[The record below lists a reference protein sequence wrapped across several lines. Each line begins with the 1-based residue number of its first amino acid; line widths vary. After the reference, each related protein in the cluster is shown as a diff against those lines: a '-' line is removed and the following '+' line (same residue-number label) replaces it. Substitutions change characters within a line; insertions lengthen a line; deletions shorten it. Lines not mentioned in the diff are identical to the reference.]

1 MAPADCNLHQGSE
14 RGANH
19 QGMAHPDTPQTPHKR
34 APFGGV
40 PRGGQKRGPKKV
52 SKKVSRMGELLNT
65 PFFVHF
71 FAPRG
76 PIFGPPWG
84 DPPKNPH
91 FCCYRYGFG
100 PRKGGFWGVPGS
112 PPAAP
117 GRPGPRPRNFPPG
130 PRARPRAPPRDPPSG
145 TPPGT
150 PPMGPPRRVPPDPE
164 IWPAT
169 VVPMTWRSV
178 GARTPCSS
186 SRSPCGVSAA
196 RWSATGHGD
205 RSDLALRARPQDR
218 HVGGRAARVVVGSDA
233 SMPPDTCNLA
243 PVCPGLRP
251 LRSGS
256 SLRVPASSLPAA
268 SRFILSPGGS
278 ADWVAESGALHY
290 RALLSAQTVVGEP
303 PHPPRVPAGGPA
315 DPLPRPCSK
324 KCLPAGP
331 AGPPKWAPRTPIWG
345 PRGAPKGGSGGPKI
359 GVFGGPRGVLGG
371 PPGTPRKCRKNGTF
385 LGPAV
390 RERGGVGGLR
400 PLR

>member
-1 MAPADCNLHQGSE
+1 M
-14 RGANH
+14 
-19 QGMAHPDTPQTPHKR
+19 
-34 APFGGV
+34 
-40 PRGGQKRGPKKV
+40 

-76 PIFGPPWG
+76 PIFDPPWG

-164 IWPAT
+164 IWPAM
-169 VVPMTWRSV
+169 VVPMTWRSI

-233 SMPPDTCNLA
+233 SMPPDTCNLLPFVLA
-243 PVCPGLRP
+243 CGHFGLGRRFASP
-251 LRSGS
+251 LLPCR
-256 SLRVPASSLPAA
+256 RHPASSCRLAA
-268 SRFILSPGGS
+268 RPIGSPKAARS
-278 ADWVAESGALHY
+278 TIA
-290 RALLSAQTVVGEP
+290 R
-303 PHPPRVPAGGPA
+303 
-315 DPLPRPCSK
+315 C
-324 KCLPAGP
+324 
-331 AGPPKWAPRTPIWG
+331 
-345 PRGAPKGGSGGPKI
+345 
-359 GVFGGPRGVLGG
+359 
-371 PPGTPRKCRKNGTF
+371 CRLK
-385 LGPAV
+385 P
-390 RERGGVGGLR
+390 
-400 PLR
+400 